1 MTGLTQG
8 RVDLQVLLLIW
19 LWLVLITKQLVEHSM
34 IIGFFIL
41 GREWSTGGGIS
52 ELILWTKKVWKYT
65 CIYTITNDQKDI
77 QVVIK
82 YNTAM
87 HDISIED
94 DNACIQFTDSKT
106 RIIICSV
113 NVYQIRVPP
122 TPWTDPSSIEI
133 ITSSTGQTCS
143 NACLYHKMVG
153 QLILI
158 RQMQAFSYSYNS
170 KTPTRLNTSFLY
182 IVF

>member
-1 MTGLTQG
+1 
-8 RVDLQVLLLIW
+8 
-19 LWLVLITKQLVEHSM
+19 
-34 IIGFFIL
+34 
-41 GREWSTGGGIS
+41 
-52 ELILWTKKVWKYT
+52 
-65 CIYTITNDQKDI
+65 
-77 QVVIK
+77 
-82 YNTAM
+82 M
-87 HDISIED
+87 HDISTED

-113 NVYQIRVPP
+113 NVYQIRDPP

-143 NACLYHKMVG
+143 NACLYHKMVS

-170 KTPTRLNTSFLY
+170 KSPARLY